1 MIEDCKALVTQVAP
15 EFLACDSI
23 TTIGVGYEIY
33 NGRPTNKLCLQYTLI
48 PESDEPV
55 GLPASLKTRN
65 NFEITVQLLQR
76 PKRRALTKVN
86 EESIR
91 HRQQRLD
98 IIAPGASISSNEGNP
113 GTLGAIVFD
122 RISKMPMMLSCQ
134 HLMKENESVFQP
146 KRDVFDWE
154 NYNLCGETSR
164 SYLGKIGDAAVAKII
179 NREFTT
185 DILELNISPQ
195 HTAEAQLGD
204 LVVKS
209 GASSGVTFG
218 IVTRV
223 GVIADLHYRAI
234 NSQKISCFEI
244 TSNTRKQSRT
254 TPLCLDG
261 DSGSLWMLDGS
272 DVAVGLHFAGECT
285 SESGSSFALACQV
298 DDVMNQLGVEFRRTR
313 KLDRIECTGKITL
326 PG

>member
-1 MIEDCKALVTQVAP
+1 MIEECKALVTQVAP
-15 EFLACDSI
+15 EFLACDFI
-23 TTIGVGYEIY
+23 TTIGVGYEIR
-33 NGRPTNKLCLQYTLI
+33 NGRRTRKPCLQYTLV
-48 PESDEPV
+48 PDTEGPA
-55 GLPASLKTRN
+55 GLPVSLKTSN
-65 NFEITVQLLQR
+65 NSEVAVQLLRR
-76 PKRRALTKVN
+76 PKRKALLKI
-86 EESIR
+86 EEKNIQFR
-91 HRQQRLD
+91 RQRLA
-98 IIAPGASISSNEGNP
+98 IIAPGALISSREGNP

-122 RISKMPMMLSCQ
+122 RTSKMPMLLSCH

-154 NYNLCGETSR
+154 HHNLCGETSR
-164 SYLGKIGDAAVAKII
+164 SYLGTLGDAAVAKII

-185 DILELNISPQ
+185 DILELNISPK
-195 HTAEAQLGD
+195 HTASAQLGD

-223 GVIADLHYRAI
+223 GVIADLQYRAI

-272 DVAVGLHFAGECT
+272 DVAVGLHFAGECI
-285 SESGSSFALACQV
+285 SEFGSSFALACQI
-298 DDVMNQLGVEFRRTR
+298 DDVMDQLGVEFRER
-313 KLDRIECTGKITL
+313 GN
-326 PG
+326 

>member
-15 EFLACDSI
+15 EFLAYESI
-23 TTIGVGYEIY
+23 TTIGVGYEIR
-33 NGRPTNKLCLQYTLI
+33 NGRRTKKLSLQYTLI
-48 PESDEPV
+48 PDADEPV
-55 GLPASLKTRN
+55 GLPVSLKTRN
-65 NFEITVQLLQR
+65 NLEIAVQLLRR
-76 PKRRALTKVN
+76 PKRKAMKKFN
-86 EESIR
+86 EEILRLR
-91 HRQQRLD
+91 HQRLD
-98 IIAPGASISSNEGNP
+98 IIAPGASISSLEGNP

-122 RISKMPMMLSCQ
+122 RISKEPMMLSCQ
-134 HLMKENESVFQP
+134 HLMKENEPVFQP

-154 NYNLCGETSR
+154 NHNLCGETSR
-164 SYLGKIGDAAVAKII
+164 RYLGIPGDAAVAKII
-179 NREFTT
+179 NREYSTK
-185 DILELNISPQ
+185 ILGLDVSPK
-195 HTAEAQLGD
+195 HTASAQLGD

-223 GVIADLHYRAI
+223 GVIAELQYRTI

-272 DVAVGLHFAGECT
+272 DVAVGLHFAGECI
-285 SESGSSFALACQV
+285 SEFGSSFALACQI
-298 DDVMNQLGVEFRRTR
+298 DDVMNQLGVEFRER
-313 KLDRIECTGKITL
+313 GN
-326 PG
+326 